1 VQAGGSGK
9 EETIMM
15 DFLSMDNFPL
25 WEDPNN
31 FSEALAQ
38 RKMVEETV
46 QAHAEKMT
54 RRGLSCI
61 IVEERDSAETSTL
74 WVCSF
79 RRRNGPPTIEWR
91 GLVDFSTEGHL
102 YTVR

>member
-1 VQAGGSGK
+1 
-9 EETIMM
+9 MM
-15 DFLSMDNFPL
+15 EFLSMENFPL

-31 FSEALAQ
+31 FAEALAQ
-38 RKMVEETV
+38 RRMVEEVV
-46 QAHAEKMT
+46 QAHAENMT
-54 RRGLSCI
+54 PRKLSCI
-61 IVEERDSAETSTL
+61 IVEQRDSAETSTL

-91 GLVDFSTEGHL
+91 GMVDFSTEGHL